1 MSHKGVVVAG
11 APGTAELGAD
21 ILRQGGHAVDAAVA
35 ACMATSAFEPVLTS
49 LAGGGMMLV
58 HDADSQQ
65 DQVIDFFS
73 NAPGLGLDPQKH
85 AERSFYQVTVD
96 FGEAQ
101 QAFHIGKGAVA
112 VPGTLAGLGAAQQR
126 YGRLPLEQ
134 LVKPV
139 SAALRKGVVLDDF
152 QAETFVLLEPILLA
166 SRAATELYTHKGQLL
181 KLGDTFY
188 NKPLANS
195 LEQMAK
201 MGVKRYLDQVIAPLL
216 TTEFAPAQGGLFT
229 AQDLHEYHVH
239 FVEPL
244 RRRYRDVELTMPPW
258 PSQGGT
264 LMATLLAML
273 EQQDLKNLKPGG
285 EESLRSM
292 LSAQAIVNKVKQR
305 GEDPF
310 IENRLQAWQQQFA
323 ELMQDNKHSP
333 LADNAPGPG
342 NTTHIS
348 VIDKDGNSA
357 SVTISYG
364 EGSGVMLGNTGLEMN
379 NFMGEL
385 DLLPQG
391 FDSFVPGRRLQ
402 TNMCPTR
409 MVQKGR
415 DIVLGSGGSNR
426 IRTAIGQVI
435 SRLVDAGFD
444 IEQAVA
450 AGRMHCENQ
459 ECNIETFDFDLT
471 MQRLHELTGPCKL
484 NAFSQANMFFGGV
497 HLAAREANGELS
509 GAGDPRRSGAVAF
522 A

>member
-1 MSHKGVVVAG
+1 MSQNGVVVAG
-11 APGTAELGAD
+11 APGTAELGAE

-35 ACMATSAFEPVLTS
+35 ACMATSAYEPVLTS

-58 HDADSQQ
+58 HDAKSGQ
-65 DQVIDFFS
+65 DHVIDFFS
-73 NAPGLGLDPQKH
+73 TAPGLGIHPKKH
-85 AERSFYQVTVD
+85 SERSFYPATVD

-101 QAFHIGKGAVA
+101 QVFHIGKGSVA
-112 VPGTLAGLGAAQQR
+112 VPGTLAGLGAAHQR
-126 YGRLPLEQ
+126 YGRLPMQE
-134 LVKPV
+134 LVAPV
-139 SAALRKGVVLDDF
+139 SAALRQGVVLDDF
-152 QAETFVLLEPILLA
+152 QARTFVLLEPILLA
-166 SRAATELYTHKGQLL
+166 SAAGRELYAPQGKIL
-181 KLGDTFY
+181 KLGDTFF
-188 NKPLANS
+188 NRALADS
-195 LEQMAK
+195 LEKMAK
-201 MGVKRYLDQVIAPLL
+201 LGIDCYLEQVLAPLL
-216 TTEFAPAQGGLFT
+216 TTEFGSEQGGLFSE
-229 AQDLHEYHVH
+229 QDLRQYQVH

-244 RRRYRDVELTMPPW
+244 RRRYRDVELSMPPW

-273 EQQDLKNLKPGG
+273 EQRDLSSMDPAG

-292 LSAQAIVNKVKQR
+292 LAAQAVVNRVKQR

-310 IENRLQAWQQQFA
+310 VDNRLAGWQQQFNDIIQGA
-323 ELMQDNKHSP
+323 ATQTFIDKPH
-333 LADNAPGPG
+333 GPG

-357 SVTISYG
+357 TVTISYG
-364 EGSGVMLGNTGLEMN
+364 EGSGFMLGDTGLEMN

-409 MVQKGR
+409 MVQNGR

-435 SRLVDAGFD
+435 SRLADAKFD
-444 IEQAVA
+444 IEKAVSA
-450 AGRMHCENQ
+450 ARLHCENQ
-459 ECNIETFDFDLT
+459 ECNIETFDFDLSVE
-471 MQRLHELTGPCKL
+471 RLHELTGPCKL
-484 NAFSQANMFFGGV
+484 NAFNQANMFFGGV
-497 HLAAREANGELS
+497 HLAARDADGELT